1 MNSIATVT
9 STDLTL
15 AADTSEIAL
24 AEQASRII
32 ELLENAH
39 PDRAK
44 EIRDDAEAFFEV
56 LRRRGWALDAINP
69 IAEVKIT
76 AERRIGLVRSA
87 IPRDYTGGGG
97 APSFD
102 WEKAK
107 KLLEAGLS
115 TKETARLVQAEPA
128 SIRHAK
134 QRGFKRSRDG
144 QSLNLSDFDKKLG
157 LGKGTGRTWQRLAQ
171 IPDELFERYVRE
183 IKDDGLELTTARVLY
198 RAGIDNVHGRGQ
210 RVEPG
215 IFLLNDGRYV
225 IRYRYRGR
233 TQQET
238 LQTKHIAVARRTLLH
253 RRGLLKE
260 TAKSRNPRL
269 DNAYSNLRTCLDHI
283 DKVLPTLK
291 PEARKHAHDT
301 ISLLHQ
307 AEDELTKA
315 IRVEG

>member
-1 MNSIATVT
+1 MSSITKVT
-9 STDLTL
+9 STDLAL

-24 AEQASRII
+24 ARQATRII
-32 ELLENAH
+32 ELLETAQ
-39 PDRAK
+39 PDQAK

-87 IPRDYTGGGG
+87 IPREYRRGVDNPT
-97 APSFD
+97 FD
-102 WEKAK
+102 WEQAK
-107 KLLEAGLS
+107 KLLESGLAL
-115 TKETARLVQAEPA
+115 KETARIVKADPYSVRYA
-128 SIRHAK
+128 RK
-134 QRGFKRSRDG
+134 RDFKRSHDG
-144 QSLNLSDFDKKLG
+144 KSLGLSEFDTKLG
-157 LGKGTGRTWQRLAQ
+157 IGKGVGRTWQRLAELD
-171 IPDELFERYVRE
+171 DEQFARYLKE
-183 IKDDGLELTTARVLY
+183 IKEDGLELTTARVLY
-198 RAGIDNVHGRGQ
+198 RAGADDAHGRGE

-215 IFLLNDGRYV
+215 IFVLTDGRHV

-238 LQTKHIAVARRTLLH
+238 LQTKNIEVARRTLLH

-260 TAKSRNPRL
+260 AAKSRNPRL

-291 PEARKHAHDT
+291 PEARKHAHEAM
-301 ISLLHQ
+301 SLLHK

-315 IRVEG
+315 ISVER